1 MDKLKKTVVNIVALL
16 IVAVLVTIAI
26 GLLLVVAGLVWN
38 GVLAVWGTIMT

>member
-16 IVAVLVTIAI
+16 IVAVLVAIAI

-38 GVLAVWGTIMT
+38 GVLSVWNMML

>member
-1 MDKLKKTVVNIVALL
+1 MDKIKIVVVNTVALL
-16 IVAVLVTIAI
+16 IVAVLVSIAI